1 MGGLWSRWF
10 CIVGRE
16 GPCRPRCL
24 TGRGIVGAGRTI
36 ALRNRLC
43 GDNER
48 SLRPAGR
55 WWPPVMLAVVALKN
69 ISHDFVVVV
78 SSLLWR
84 GEVVVGRAWIAQLL
98 CHF

>member
-1 MGGLWSRWF
+1 M
-10 CIVGRE
+10 E
-16 GPCRPRCL
+16 
-24 TGRGIVGAGRTI
+24 AGRTI

-55 WWPPVMLAVVALKN
+55 WWPPVVLAVVALKN
-69 ISHDFVVVV
+69 ISYDFVAVV

-84 GEVVVGRAWIAQLL
+84 GEVDVGRV
-98 CHF
+98 